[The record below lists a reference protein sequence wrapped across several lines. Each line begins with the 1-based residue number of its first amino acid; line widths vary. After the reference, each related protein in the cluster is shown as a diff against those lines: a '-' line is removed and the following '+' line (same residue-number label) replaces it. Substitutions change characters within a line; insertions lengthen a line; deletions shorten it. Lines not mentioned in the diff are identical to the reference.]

1 MKVTVKGVKED
12 GTFDVERKSTA
23 VLITELIAE
32 FPKMCQA
39 EIAHSLEEIRKSAEM
54 DDGTRRTL
62 AHCLK
67 EAEAEKK
74 KLKAGEDIVNEH
86 ESELIHGGMSAIQ
99 RAHEHG
105 DMATVLT
112 IIKLCKAIAGDKFS
126 AEITE

>member
-23 VLITELIAE
+23 VLVTELIAE

-39 EIAHSLEEIRKSAEM
+39 EIVHSLEEIRKSAEM
-54 DDGTRRTL
+54 DDRTRRTL

-67 EAEAEKK
+67 EAEKK

-86 ESELIHGGMSAIQ
+86 ESELMHEGMSAIQ

-105 DMATVLT
+105 DMATALT

>member
-1 MKVTVKGVKED
+1 MKVTIKGVKED

-23 VLITELIAE
+23 VLVTELIAE

-39 EIAHSLEEIRKSAEM
+39 DIKKSLAEIRESSERDEQVRKN
-54 DDGTRRTL
+54 L
-62 AHCLK
+62 AHALK
-67 EAEAEKK
+67 KRNKEV
-74 KLKAGEDIVNEH
+74 LKAGEDIAHEH
-86 ESELIHGGMSAIQ
+86 ESELMQEGMSAIQ

-105 DMATVLT
+105 DMATVIT

>member
-23 VLITELIAE
+23 VLVTELIAE
-32 FPKMCQA
+32 FPKMCQGDIEKSLA
-39 EIAHSLEEIRKSAEM
+39 EIRESAERDDRTRRVLAHSL
-54 DDGTRRTL
+54 
-62 AHCLK
+62 K
-67 EAEAEKK
+67 EANKK
-74 KLKAGEDIVNEH
+74 TLKAGEDIAHEH
-86 ESELIHGGMSAIQ
+86 ESELMHEGMSAIQ

-105 DMATVLT
+105 DMATVLI